1 MIKIGIPKEIKAN
14 EKRVSLIPEEVNKL
28 INENSNIRVYIETNA
43 GVGANFTDE
52 DYLKANAIICDTAE
66 EVYSNATII
75 IKVKEPQ
82 EIEYKFINETHT
94 IFTFFHFAS
103 NPQLVEAMNKSKAK
117 CIAYETIQTKEGVY
131 PILAPM
137 SKIAGEQ
144 AIIEADKFI
153 NNYYENKNNEND
165 KSEQVVTIIGVGNV
179 GKASAYKAKEM
190 GYKTIHLLDKDYD
203 KIIGMK
209 KEGFEVHEMRI
220 LTLIDLMKVSTIIVG
235 GVYKNGEKA
244 SRMVINDMLKLMP
257 EPSIFMDVAIDQ
269 GGMTEQSTP
278 TTIDNPIIKYNKTN
292 IYCVPNIPSN
302 VPREASEKLSK
313 AIYPYL
319 IEEIKKE

>member
-14 EKRVSLIPEEVNKL
+14 EKRVSLIPEEVKKL
-28 INENSNIRVYIETNA
+28 TENNNIQVYIQTNA
-43 GVGANFTDE
+43 GIGANFTDE
-52 DYLKANAIICDTAE
+52 DYLKANAIICNTAE
-66 EVYSNATII
+66 EVYLKATII
-75 IKVKEPQ
+75 VKVKEPQ
-82 EIEYKFINETHT
+82 IVEYELINETHT

-103 NPQLVEAMNKSKAK
+103 NKQLSEAMKKTKAK

-153 NNYYENKNNEND
+153 NNND

-190 GYKTIHLLDKDYD
+190 GYKTIHLMDKDYD

-319 IEEIKKE
+319 MEEIKKE